1 MVTSVQ
7 LSVNGYLIGWAVA
20 ATLLVGCDG
29 WGDKTAPLKATAG
42 ATKPELAEQG
52 TDPPA
57 RRWTVN
63 ELQPTVVGYPS
74 RGVVLGQAF
83 DFVEQRW
90 LSTVCVNGKP
100 VDLGAGEMTVKY
112 SDLFDRKQIFDALKL
127 SVSAEGSFSGGSA
140 SASVEHSKSVT
151 VKAER
156 RNVMVTIDS
165 MKGGFQ
171 LAPADGA
178 MGVMLTTEAAKHAE
192 KRPIEGKPDAFRGRC
207 GDGFAVAIRHGARLN
222 GVMSYAM
229 DSKEVEEILKVGASG
244 GYGPVKAKASMER
257 IAKKD
262 AVTTQSDLSMLQVG
276 GSREKTPT
284 TVDGMIEAI
293 GSFGKYSAAEAVP
306 VEVVIIPYRA
316 LSDVPDDFRG
326 RPLPDPGVRGL
337 ASHYWR
343 LVDLS
348 GLYARAAVRP
358 ADYYHPFLPPG
369 DALNRRARVL
379 QEAARCVNLILEQCS
394 AFGTPDS
401 CTMEGLAKESAK
413 NKVCVRGRSDL
424 PDEEI
429 IDTMEVAVGRESA
442 ERILDASARFQ
453 EGDAK
458 KTLESWKILQPE
470 KDAAFR
476 TFSQSASPKANA
488 REPRWKANVY
498 DGWFMSYAQAPWPRI
513 VGAADGNVTPEAATD
528 LHSMLAMFCKTASV
542 DCHNLAGKTGPS
554 VTGTDVNTVLQKD
567 VNAAEDASKV
577 HKDVEKK
584 LTRAEVFKEF
594 VVAVRLFPVAAVV
607 CESEIDHPMCQLPDV
622 LRFYVSTAAE
632 LTPITFGGA
641 RYFTKPTPPPTA
653 NPRHE
658 AQPRESRCPRQKAGK
673 GCYGEPL

>member
-1 MVTSVQ
+1 MVNSVQ
-7 LSVNGYLIGWAVA
+7 FGVNAYLIGWALA

-29 WGDKTAPLKATAG
+29 WGDKLAPREPTTG
-42 ATKPELAEQG
+42 AKELDVDKQE
-52 TDPPA
+52 TYPPA

-100 VDLGAGEMTVKY
+100 ADLGAGEMTVKF

-127 SVSAEGSFSGGSA
+127 SVSAESSFGGGNA

-165 MKGGFQ
+165 MRGGFQ

-178 MGVMLTTEAAKHAE
+178 LGVTLTTEATKHA
-192 KRPIEGKPDAFRGRC
+192 KNKPIVGKPDAFRARC

-229 DSKEVEEILKVGASG
+229 DATEVEEILKLGASG

-257 IAKKD
+257 ISKKEG
-262 AVTTQSDLSMLQVG
+262 ATKHSDLTMLQVG
-276 GSREKTPT
+276 GNREKTPT

-293 GSFGKYSAAEAVP
+293 ESFGKYSAAEAVP

-326 RPLPDPGVRGL
+326 RQLPDPGVRGL

-394 AFGTPDS
+394 AFGTSDY

-413 NKVCVRGRSDL
+413 NKVCIRGRSDL

-429 IDTMEVAVGRESA
+429 IDTMEVAVGRVSA

-458 KTLESWKILQPE
+458 KTLESWKKLKPA
-470 KDAAFR
+470 KDVAFR
-476 TFSQSASPKANA
+476 TLSQSASPKASP
-488 REPRWKANVY
+488 REPLWKANVY

-513 VGAADGNVTPEAATD
+513 VGATNGKVTPEAVTD

-542 DCHNLAGKTGPS
+542 DCQNLAGNTGPT
-554 VTGTDVNTVLQKD
+554 VKAEDVNAVLQKD
-567 VNAAEDASKV
+567 VNAEDASKA
-577 HKDVEKK
+577 HKDVENK
-584 LTRAEVFKEF
+584 LSRAEVFKEF

-632 LTPITFGGA
+632 LTPITFGEA

-653 NPRHE
+653 TSRHE
-658 AQPRESRCPRQKAGK
+658 AQPREIRCPFPKAGR
-673 GCYGEPL
+673 GCHGEHL